1 LAARNPGN
9 TATVNL
15 LLNASNLRQG
25 GGKTV
30 ALQLMNGLAP
40 LRPHDKLYVLAPD
53 TPEYAALAIH
63 PNISLL
69 PVPAGFHQH
78 WLEKLR
84 QMHFSFP
91 RWCRRL
97 RIDKVVSLGNAAF
110 PAKGLPQL
118 VYIQLAQLVNH
129 DSPAWKQMD
138 TASFLRN
145 SLMDQFVAF
154 HLRYATAFAVQTPV
168 MRRRFAQRF
177 HVPEQDICIVPNAPF
192 ENGDTH
198 PMPLPLPASPMR
210 LLFLSRYYAHKNFE
224 CLPALAELLQQHGV
238 PVQITLTLNRAE
250 ASGAARILDALAPF
264 PFIQNVGPIA
274 LPDIGAALD
283 AHHGVF
289 LPSLLE
295 SHSGVYAEALLHRR
309 HIFTS
314 HYDFARDML
323 GEAAFYFDPL
333 SPAHIARVLEEAAL
347 HPRLMSQKLRN
358 LEMLAQ
364 QIPRIGDICRDF
376 SKIIDSF

>member
-1 LAARNPGN
+1 MNI
-9 TATVNL
+9 

-30 ALQLMNGLAP
+30 ALQLLNGLAP
-40 LRPHDKLYVLAPD
+40 LRPADKLFVLAPD
-53 TPEYAALAIH
+53 TPEYAALAAH
-63 PNISLL
+63 PNVTLL
-69 PVPAGFHQH
+69 PVSKHFHAS

-91 RWCRRL
+91 RWCTRL

-110 PAKGLPQL
+110 PSKGRPQL
-118 VYIQLAQLVNH
+118 VYIQLAQIVNH

-138 TASFLRN
+138 ASAFLRN
-145 SLMDQFVAF
+145 SLMDQYVAL
-154 HLRYATAFAVQTPV
+154 HLRYASAYAVQTPV
-168 MRRRFAQRF
+168 MQRRFSQRF
-177 HVPEQDICIVPNAPF
+177 RVPEQDIFILPNAPF
-192 ENGDTH
+192 EDGDMH
-198 PMPLPLPASPMR
+198 PMPLPLPASPLR

-224 CLPALAELLQQHGV
+224 CLPALAELLQQGKV
-238 PVQITLTLNRAE
+238 PVEITLTLNRAE
-250 ASGAARILDALAPF
+250 APGAARLLDRLAPF
-264 PFIQNVGPIA
+264 PFIQNIGPIA
-274 LPDIGAALD
+274 LPDVGAALD

-314 HYDFARDML
+314 QYDFAKDML
-323 GEAAFYFDPL
+323 GDAAFYFDPL
-333 SPAHIARVLEEAAL
+333 SPPHIARVLEDAVR
-347 HPRLMSQKLRN
+347 HPKTMNQKLRSI
-358 LEMLAQ
+358 EMLAQ
-364 QIPRIGDICRDF
+364 QMPRIHDVCAEF